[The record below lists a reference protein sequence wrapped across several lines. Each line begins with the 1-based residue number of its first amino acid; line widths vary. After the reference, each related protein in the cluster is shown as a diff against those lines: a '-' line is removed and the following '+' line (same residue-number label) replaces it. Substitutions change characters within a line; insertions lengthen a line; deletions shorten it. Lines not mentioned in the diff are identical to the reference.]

1 MGTRTRAFSKTK
13 KKKKRRKECRTGF
26 MVSAI
31 LVGVMRFLTLVALF
45 LLESP
50 GQIEPLAKLSYKET
64 FN

>member
-13 KKKKRRKECRTGF
+13 KKERKECRTGF
-26 MVSAI
+26 MVGTI
-31 LVGVMRFLTLVALF
+31 LVGVMRFLTLVPLF

-50 GQIEPLAKLSYKET
+50 GHVEPLAKLSYKET

>member
-1 MGTRTRAFSKTK
+1 MGTRTRAFSETE
-13 KKKKRRKECRTGF
+13 KRRKECRTGF

>member
-1 MGTRTRAFSKTK
+1 
-13 KKKKRRKECRTGF
+13 

-50 GQIEPLAKLSYKET
+50 GQIEPLAKLSYKKPLIKT
-64 FN
+64 QLHLV